1 MHQNTITNSL
11 NFTNQDLQG
20 MELHEFPIN
29 DVKKLKD
36 VAIINNNPGN
46 RISPQSLTLQ
56 ET

>member
-1 MHQNTITNSL
+1 
-11 NFTNQDLQG
+11 